1 METVET
7 RGGMSM
13 DRVRWG
19 IVGCGNVTEVK
30 SGPALQ
36 KAEGSELVAV
46 MRRHGDLAR
55 DYAQRHG
62 VPRWY
67 DDAAALIDDREVN
80 AVYVAT
86 PPSTHKTY
94 TLMAAAAG
102 KPVYVEKPMARTYR
116 ECEDMIRACE
126 DAGVPLHVA
135 YYRRMLPR
143 FRQVR
148 EWVQSGAIG
157 VPRTVAVVLY
167 RRPPEGGYDELP
179 WRVVPAIAGGGL
191 FLDLASHT
199 LDYLDYALGPVEAV
213 GGFADNQ
220 AGMYAAEDIV
230 SGTFRFASG
239 AHGIGSWCF
248 AAYEDRDT
256 VEIVGSAGIVRFS
269 TFEEEPVV
277 LENEDGTV
285 ELQIDNPPHVQ
296 QPLIQTVVDALLGRG
311 TCPSTGESAARTSWV
326 MDELLRG
333 YRRRTGQPGQERSA

>member
-1 METVET
+1 MET
-7 RGGMSM
+7 
-13 DRVRWG
+13 VRWG

-36 KAEGSELVAV
+36 EAAGSELVAV
-46 MRRHGDLAR
+46 MRRQGDLAR

-67 DDAAALIDDREVN
+67 DDARALVDDPEVN

-94 TLMAAAAG
+94 ALMAAAAG

-116 ECEDMIRACE
+116 ECEEMIDACQE
-126 DAGVPLHVA
+126 AGVPLYVA

-148 EWVQSGAIG
+148 EWVTSGAIG
-157 VPRTVAVVLY
+157 QVRTVTVELY
-167 RRPPEGGYDELP
+167 RRPPADGYGELP
-179 WRVVPAIAGGGL
+179 WRLVPAIAGGGL

-199 LDYLDYALGPVEAV
+199 LDYLDYVLGPVEAV

-220 AGMYAAEDIV
+220 AGMYEPEDIV
-230 SGTFRFASG
+230 SGAFRFASG
-239 AHGIGSWCF
+239 AQGVGTWCF
-248 AAYEDRDT
+248 AAYENRDA
-256 VEIVGSAGIVRFS
+256 VEIVGSAGIVRLS

-277 LENEDGTV
+277 LENAEGTTALSI
-285 ELQIDNPPHVQ
+285 ENPPHVQ

-311 TCPSTGESAARTSWV
+311 SCPSSGESAARTSWV

-333 YRRRTGQPGQERSA
+333 YRRRTGQPGEERAV

>member
-1 METVET
+1 
-7 RGGMSM
+7 M
-13 DRVRWG
+13 DTVRWG
-19 IVGCGNVTEVK
+19 IVGCGDVTEVK

-36 KAEGSELVAV
+36 KAAGSELVAV

-67 DDAAALIDDREVN
+67 DDAAALIDDPEVN

-86 PPSTHKTY
+86 PPSTHKAY

-126 DAGVPLHVA
+126 DAGVPLYVA

-148 EWVQSGAIG
+148 EWVTSGAIG
-157 VPRTVAVVLY
+157 QVRTVTVELY
-167 RRPPEGGYDELP
+167 RRPTEGGYDELP
-179 WRVVPAIAGGGL
+179 WRLVPAIAGGGL

-199 LDYLDYALGPVEAV
+199 LDYLDHALGPVDAV

-220 AGMYAAEDIV
+220 AGMYEAEDIV
-230 SGTFRFASG
+230 SGAFRFASG

-248 AAYEDRDT
+248 AAYENRDT
-256 VEIVGSAGIVRFS
+256 VEIVGSVGVVRFS

-277 LENEDGTV
+277 LENGDGTT

-296 QPLIQTVVDALLGRG
+296 QPLIQTVVNALLGRG

>member
-1 METVET
+1 MET
-7 RGGMSM
+7 
-13 DRVRWG
+13 VRWG

-36 KAEGSELVAV
+36 EAAGSELVAV

-67 DDAAALIDDREVN
+67 DGAAALIDDPEVN

-86 PPSTHKTY
+86 PPSTHKAY

-102 KPVYVEKPMARTYR
+102 KPAYVEKPMARTYR
-116 ECEDMIRACE
+116 ECEDMIGACR
-126 DAGVPLHVA
+126 DAGVPLFVA

-148 EWVQSGAIG
+148 EWVTSGAIG
-157 VPRTVAVVLY
+157 QVRTVTVELY
-167 RRPPEGGYDELP
+167 RHPPAGGYDELP

-191 FLDLASHT
+191 LLDLASHT
-199 LDYLDYALGPVEAV
+199 LDYLDHALGPVEAV

-220 AGMYAAEDIV
+220 AGMYEAEDIV
-230 SGTFRFASG
+230 SGAFRFASG
-239 AHGIGSWCF
+239 AQGIGTWCF
-248 AAYEDRDT
+248 AACENRDA

-269 TFEEEPVV
+269 TFEEEPII
-277 LENEDGTV
+277 LENEEGTR
-285 ELQIDNPPHVQ
+285 ELQIENPPHVQ

-333 YRRRTGQPGQERSA
+333 YRRRTGQPGEERAV

>member
-1 METVET
+1 
-7 RGGMSM
+7 M
-13 DRVRWG
+13 DTVRWG

-30 SGPALQ
+30 SGPGLQ

-67 DDAAALIDDREVN
+67 DDAAALIDDPEVN

-94 TLMAAAAG
+94 ALMAAVAG
-102 KPVYVEKPMARTYR
+102 KPVYVEKPMACTYR

-126 DAGVPLHVA
+126 DAGVPLYVA

-148 EWVQSGAIG
+148 EWVTSGAIG
-157 VPRTVAVVLY
+157 VPRTLTVALY
-167 RRPPEGGYDELP
+167 RRPPEGGYDALP

-220 AGMYAAEDIV
+220 AGMYEAEDIV
-230 SGTFRFASG
+230 SGAFRFASG

-277 LENEDGTV
+277 LENEAGV
-285 ELQIDNPPHVQ
+285 MELQIDNPPHVQ

-333 YRRRTGQPGQERSA
+333 YRRRTGQPGQERSV

>member
-1 METVET
+1 
-7 RGGMSM
+7 
-13 DRVRWG
+13 
-19 IVGCGNVTEVK
+19 
-30 SGPALQ
+30 
-36 KAEGSELVAV
+36 

-67 DDAAALIDDREVN
+67 DDARALIDDPEVS

-86 PPSTHKTY
+86 PPSTHKAY

-116 ECEDMIRACE
+116 ECEDMIDACQE
-126 DAGVPLHVA
+126 AGVPLYVA

-148 EWVQSGAIG
+148 EWVTSGAIG
-157 VPRTVAVVLY
+157 QVRTVTVELY
-167 RRPPEGGYDELP
+167 RRPPVGGYDELP
-179 WRVVPAIAGGGL
+179 WRLMPAIAGGGL
-191 FLDLASHT
+191 FVDLASHT
-199 LDYLDYALGPVEAV
+199 LDYLDYALGPVETV

-220 AGMYAAEDIV
+220 AGMYEAEDIV
-230 SGTFRFASG
+230 SGAFRFASG
-239 AHGIGSWCF
+239 AQGVGTWCF
-248 AAYEDRDT
+248 AACESRDT
-256 VEIVGSAGIVRFS
+256 LEIVGSAGIVRFS
-269 TFEEEPVV
+269 TFEDGSIILTNEE
-277 LENEDGTV
+277 GTA

-311 TCPSTGESAARTSWV
+311 TCPSTGESAARTNWV

-333 YRRRTGQPGQERSA
+333 YRRRTGQPGEERAV

>member
-1 METVET
+1 
-7 RGGMSM
+7 M
-13 DRVRWG
+13 DTVRWG
-19 IVGCGNVTEVK
+19 IIGCGNVTEVK

-36 KAEGSELVAV
+36 QAAGSALVAV

-67 DDAAALIDDREVN
+67 DDAAALIDDPEVN

-86 PPSTHKTY
+86 PPSTHKAY
-94 TLMAAAAG
+94 TVMAAAAG

-116 ECEDMIRACE
+116 ECEEMIRACRE
-126 DAGVPLHVA
+126 AGVPLYVA

-148 EWVQSGAIG
+148 EWVTSGAIG
-157 VPRTVAVVLY
+157 PVRTVTVELY
-167 RRPPEGGYDELP
+167 RRPPAGGYGELP
-179 WRVVPAIAGGGL
+179 WRLVPAIAGGGL

-199 LDYLDYALGPVEAV
+199 LDYLDDALGPVEAV

-220 AGMYAAEDIV
+220 AGLYEAEDIV
-230 SGTFRFASG
+230 SGAFRFASG
-239 AHGIGSWCF
+239 AQGIGTWCF
-248 AAYEDRDT
+248 AAYEDRDA

-277 LENEDGTV
+277 LQNEEGTR
-285 ELQIDNPPHVQ
+285 ELRIANPPHVQ
-296 QPLIQTVVDALLGRG
+296 GPLIQTVVDALLGRG
-311 TCPSTGESAARTSWV
+311 TCPSTGESAARTTWV

-333 YRRRTGQPGQERSA
+333 YRRRTGQPGEERTE